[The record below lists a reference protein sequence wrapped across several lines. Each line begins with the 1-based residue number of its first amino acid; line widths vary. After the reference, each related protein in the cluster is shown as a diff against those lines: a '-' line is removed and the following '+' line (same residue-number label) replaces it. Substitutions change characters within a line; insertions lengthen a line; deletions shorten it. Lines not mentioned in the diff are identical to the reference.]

1 MVRSNYLPS
10 KNDLFF
16 VSQIFYLNF
25 VIITKNLSTGVYRE
39 IVAYTTTSDIGKMW
53 QTERNMY
60 NFHSFTKYGK
70 RKPTNSYTFIVT
82 PQYLKRVEAEK

>member
-53 QTERNMY
+53 QTGTFAFNNTNEICTIFMVSQNM
-60 NFHSFTKYGK
+60 
-70 RKPTNSYTFIVT
+70 
-82 PQYLKRVEAEK
+82 EKENQQTHIHLL

>member
-1 MVRSNYLPS
+1 MVRSTYLPS

-53 QTERNMY
+53 QTGTFDFN
-60 NFHSFTKYGK
+60 N
-70 RKPTNSYTFIVT
+70 TNEICTIFIVS
-82 PQYLKRVEAEK
+82 QNMEKENKQTHIHLL

>member
-39 IVAYTTTSDIGKMW
+39 IVAYTTTSDI
-53 QTERNMY
+53 QRNMY

-70 RKPTNSYTFIVT
+70 RKPTNTYTFIVT